1 MEKNIVLSNG
11 VLMPRIGLGTWNLPK
26 PDLKRILKD
35 AYDLGYRKLDCA
47 WSYGNEV
54 EIGNAIK
61 ELGIPREEFFITTKL
76 HIKDVSW
83 GMYKYGLSI
92 PKKTIRKAVDEACK
106 RFHTDYIDMYIL
118 HWPWRN
124 YLHMWEEIEKL
135 NNEGR
140 IRAIGGTSFMPWHIK
155 NIIDNFEVKPALNQ
169 VEFHPYGAD
178 FRLVEFCQSLDIAFE
193 SFSSFG
199 SGPNTGHVAGKIF
212 NEPILRELSE
222 KYNRTIGQLILRWIL
237 QQGISII
244 PRSTS
249 KRHLA
254 ENIDIFNF
262 DISREDM
269 SIIQHLNLNQINW
282 ANPWDTVPSTERY
295 KY

>member
-1 MEKNIVLSNG
+1 
-11 VLMPRIGLGTWNLPK
+11 MPRIGLGTWNLPK

-178 FRLVEFCQSLDIAFE
+178 FRLVEFCQSHDIAFE

-199 SGPNTGHVAGKIF
+199 SGPNTGHVAGNIL

-269 SIIQHLNLNQINW
+269 SIIRHLNLNQINW

>member
-1 MEKNIVLSNG
+1 MKKNIVLNNG

-135 NNEGR
+135 NKEGR

-155 NIIDNFEVKPALNQ
+155 NIIENFDVKPALNQ

-178 FRLVEFCQSLDIAFE
+178 HKLVEFCQSHEVTFE

-199 SGPNTGHVAGKIF
+199 SGPNTGHVAGNIF

-237 QQGISII
+237 QQGISVI

-262 DISREDM
+262 DISGEDM
-269 SIIQHLNLNQINW
+269 SRIQHLNLNQINW
-282 ANPWDTVPSTERY
+282 ANPWDTVPVSERY